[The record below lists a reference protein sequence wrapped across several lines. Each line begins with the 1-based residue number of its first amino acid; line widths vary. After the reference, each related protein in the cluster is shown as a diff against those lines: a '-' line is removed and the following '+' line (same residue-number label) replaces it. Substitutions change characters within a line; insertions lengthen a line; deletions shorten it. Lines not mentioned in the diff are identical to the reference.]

1 MSSLQDEGLGKFKL
15 YLYVNLLFWGMLLV
29 VGVAVFVS
37 TGAQWDP
44 VMASVMKF
52 LFLVVGGC
60 FTLVSLFDALYEKVF
75 GEDEDSE
82 DS

>member
-1 MSSLQDEGLGKFKL
+1 MNSIPEQGLGKLKL
-15 YLYVNLLFWGMLLV
+15 YLYVNLLFWGMLIV

-60 FTLVSLFDALYEKVF
+60 FTLVSIFDAFYEKIF
-75 GEDEDSE
+75 GEDEASGD
-82 DS
+82 

>member
-1 MSSLQDEGLGKFKL
+1 MNSIPEQGLGKLKL
-15 YLYVNLLFWGMLLV
+15 YLYVNLLFWGMLVV

-60 FTLVSLFDALYEKVF
+60 FTLVSILDAFYEKIF
-75 GEDEDSE
+75 GEDEASE
-82 DS
+82 E

>member
-1 MSSLQDEGLGKFKL
+1 MNSIPEQGLGKLKL
-15 YLYVNLLFWGMLLV
+15 YLYVNLLFWGMLV
-29 VGVAVFVS
+29 IVGVAVFVS

-60 FTLVSLFDALYEKVF
+60 FTLVSIFDAFYEKIF
-75 GEDEDSE
+75 GEDEASGE
-82 DS
+82 

>member
-1 MSSLQDEGLGKFKL
+1 MSSMPEEGLGKFKL
-15 YLYVNLLFWGMLLV
+15 YLYVNLLFWGMLMV

-60 FTLVSLFDALYEKVF
+60 FTLVSIFDAFYEKVF
-75 GEDEDSE
+75 GEDEASE
-82 DS
+82 D